1 MIREALFGGAA
12 GGGKTDALLMGALQF
27 VDIPGYS
34 AILFRRTYKDLAL
47 PDAIMDRAHQWLQG
61 TEAKWKGDDYVYIFP
76 STAKLTFGY
85 MKTDM
90 DRYRYQGAEFQYC
103 VAEGTPV
110 LLADGSYKPIED
122 IRINDRVM
130 TLEGARRVIHVW
142 GARIADCVKATT
154 YDARGKY
161 IEEQIHPVEHPV
173 LMPKGWF
180 SYADVSR
187 PCAILESKQFG
198 SAHKSSSRSSQ
209 IFPLAAQTCV
219 YPNVSKPLHAQVQ
232 LQRDHPSGE
241 GCAVSSIDDQ
251 NDYEESGGELPRVL
265 QPQELIASVMLHAP
279 IPHPNSLPSNDCVL
293 LDASHEIELQGSLR
307 HYFAYYHRDDAL
319 SLDQIENDQA
329 NALLPTD
336 VGGHNPIYCS
346 EDELVRVQGYNL
358 PRLTSYVHPYT
369 KEIRASSEG
378 VQHGLCIFTPVGN
391 HVVYDL
397 TVEDAHHYITSSKLV
412 NKNCGFDETTQF
424 SEIQY
429 TYLFS
434 RLRRGATVNIP
445 LRMRGAS
452 NPGGVGHDWV
462 KQRFLIDGVRA
473 GRVFIP
479 AKLADNPS
487 LDQVEYRASLMELDP
502 VTRLQLLEG
511 DWEARHGGSIF
522 KREWFDIVNVMPER
536 CRVARY
542 WDLAATQPRQQGRD
556 PDYTVGVKMGELN
569 GVFFVDDV
577 VRGQWSP
584 QQVEQIVAQTAAF
597 DGPDVQVYMEIEPGS
612 SGVSLIDHYRR
623 NVLLGYAFKGYK
635 TTGKKELRAAP
646 FSSAAEARNVRL
658 VGAHMEG
665 NAWVGG
671 AWIRDFLEE
680 LEAFPYGAHD
690 DQVDAGSGCFA
701 VLAVTKSYPMAVTID

>member
-90 DRYRYQGAEFQYC
+90 DRYRYQGAEFQY
-103 VAEGTPV
+103 V
-110 LLADGSYKPIED
+110 
-122 IRINDRVM
+122 
-130 TLEGARRVIHVW
+130 
-142 GARIADCVKATT
+142 
-154 YDARGKY
+154 
-161 IEEQIHPVEHPV
+161 
-173 LMPKGWF
+173 
-180 SYADVSR
+180 
-187 PCAILESKQFG
+187 
-198 SAHKSSSRSSQ
+198 
-209 IFPLAAQTCV
+209 
-219 YPNVSKPLHAQVQ
+219 
-232 LQRDHPSGE
+232 
-241 GCAVSSIDDQ
+241 
-251 NDYEESGGELPRVL
+251 
-265 QPQELIASVMLHAP
+265 
-279 IPHPNSLPSNDCVL
+279 
-293 LDASHEIELQGSLR
+293 
-307 HYFAYYHRDDAL
+307 
-319 SLDQIENDQA
+319 
-329 NALLPTD
+329 
-336 VGGHNPIYCS
+336 
-346 EDELVRVQGYNL
+346 
-358 PRLTSYVHPYT
+358 
-369 KEIRASSEG
+369 
-378 VQHGLCIFTPVGN
+378 
-391 HVVYDL
+391 
-397 TVEDAHHYITSSKLV
+397 
-412 NKNCGFDETTQF
+412 GFDETTQF
-424 SEIQY
+424 SELQY

-434 RLRRGATVNIP
+434 RLRRGSTVNIP

-522 KREWFDIVNVMPER
+522 KREWFDPVKVMPER

-569 GVFFVDDV
+569 GVFYVDDV

-584 QQVEQIVAQTAAF
+584 QQVEQIVAQTAAI
-597 DGPDVQVYMEIEPGS
+597 DGPNVKIYMEIEPGS
-612 SGVSLIDHYRR
+612 SGVSLVDHYRR

-658 VGAHMEG
+658 VGAHKEG

-690 DQVDAGSGCFA
+690 DQVDAGSGCFT
-701 VLAVTKSYPMAVTID
+701 VLAMKKSYPIAVTID